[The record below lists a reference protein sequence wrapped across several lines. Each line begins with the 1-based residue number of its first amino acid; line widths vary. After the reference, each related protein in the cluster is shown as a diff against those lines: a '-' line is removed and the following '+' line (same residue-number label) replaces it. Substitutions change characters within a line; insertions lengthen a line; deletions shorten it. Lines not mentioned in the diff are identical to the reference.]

1 MSRLTKFIYII
12 LFLILLLHPHLL
24 PDHVGFLPKAYA
36 ETIIT
41 LFIFGAGFLLYQLHK
56 RDLAKKE
63 RELKSSSEKLADA
76 FKYIGTVNRR
86 LPLLKSLTTDLLAS
100 SKLSKKEKLKIFQDL
115 LATALVS
122 VAKVNWGLLR
132 FIDTDSGKT
141 VKEFIFTTKEYVV
154 VQNSIGNKELL
165 QSRQQ
170 SSSIKSSSNL
180 FIIPTTEQ
188 EAIIQGH
195 LVFPKPAE
203 SLEDERWVLQAITDQ
218 AQLFFKY
225 LY

>member
-1 MSRLTKFIYII
+1 MSKFTKFIYVL
-12 LFLILLLHPHLL
+12 LFIALVLHPHFV
-24 PDHVGFLPKAYA
+24 PDHIGILPRAYA
-36 ETIIT
+36 ESLIT
-41 LFIFGAGFLLYQLHK
+41 GFIMALALLMYYLHK
-56 RDLAKKE
+56 RDLRRKDA
-63 RELKSSSEKLADA
+63 ELKTSTEKLADS
-76 FKYIGTVNRR
+76 FKYIGLVNRR
-86 LPLLKSLTTDLLAS
+86 LPLLKSLTSDLLAN

-141 VKEFIFTTKEYVV
+141 VKEFIFTTEEYVV
-154 VQNSIGNKELL
+154 MKNGIGNKELL

-170 SSSIKSSSNL
+170 TAAIKTASDL

-188 EAIIQGH
+188 EAVIQGH

-203 SLEDERWVLQAITDQ
+203 SLEDERWILQAITDQ

>member
-1 MSRLTKFIYII
+1 MSKFTKLIYGL
-12 LFLILLLHPHLL
+12 LFLILLIHPHFL
-24 PDHVGFLPKAYA
+24 PDHIGFLPRAYA
-36 ETIIT
+36 ESLIT
-41 LFIFGAGFLLYQLHK
+41 VLLFGAAFLVYWLHK

-63 RELKSSSEKLADA
+63 AELKDAGEKLLDA

-122 VAKVNWGLLR
+122 VAKVEWGLLR
-132 FIDTDSGKT
+132 FIDIESGKT
-141 VKEFIFTTKEYVV
+141 VKEFIFAVKDYVV
-154 VQNSIGNKELL
+154 MKNGIGNKELL
-165 QSRQQ
+165 QSRRQQ
-170 SSSIKSSSNL
+170 AAIKSSEDL

-188 EAIIQGH
+188 DAIIQGH
-195 LVFPKPAE
+195 LVFPKPDS

>member
-1 MSRLTKFIYII
+1 MSNLTKFIYAL
-12 LFLILLLHPHLL
+12 LFLILLIHPHLL
-24 PDHVGFLPKAYA
+24 PDHIGFLPKAYA
-36 ETIIT
+36 ETTIT
-41 LFIFGAGFLLYQLHK
+41 LFIFGIGSLLYRLHK

-86 LPLLKSLTTDLLAS
+86 LPMLKSLTTDLLAN

-122 VAKVNWGLLR
+122 VAKVNWGLMR

-141 VKEFIFTTKEYVV
+141 VKEFIFTTQEYVMIK
-154 VQNSIGNKELL
+154 NGIGNKELL

-170 SSSIKSSSNL
+170 PVTIKTASDL

-188 EAIIQGH
+188 EAVIQGY
-195 LVFPKPAE
+195 LVFPKPAN
-203 SLEDERWVLQAITDQ
+203 SLEDERWILQAITDQ

>member
-24 PDHVGFLPKAYA
+24 PDHIGFLPKAYA
-36 ETIIT
+36 ETLIT
-41 LFIFGAGFLLYQLHK
+41 LFIFGIGSLLYLLHK
-56 RDLAKKE
+56 RDLDKKE
-63 RELKSSSEKLADA
+63 QELKNSSEKLADA

-86 LPLLKSLTTDLLAS
+86 IPLLKSLTTDLLAN
-100 SKLSKKEKLKIFQDL
+100 SKLSKNEKLKIFQDL

-132 FIDTDSGKT
+132 FIDTDTGKT
-141 VKEFIFTTKEYVV
+141 VKEFIFTTKNYVV
-154 VQNSIGNKELL
+154 MQNNVGNKELL

-170 SSSIKSSSNL
+170 SSAIKTASDL

-188 EAIIQGH
+188 DAIIQGH
-195 LVFPKPAE
+195 LVFPKPIA
-203 SLEDERWVLQAITDQ
+203 SLEDERWILQAITDQ